1 MKKSSLIVILV
12 VLCCSCLSSIG
23 MATMGRRGG
32 GRVRHKRSV
41 KVESVRERQRPVKA
55 AKIETRTQK
64 TKRGAFLKMYKTK
77 DCSGDAPLRVINL
90 NPGIKKSIK
99 GKIKTPRGQH
109 VCCMKSKNMKI
120 NGTYSHPFDA
130 RKIKQPMSAG
140 CSGAGCSR
148 EQKVSLNS
156 PDWKDPRTRR
166 FRRFGEHTTVYSNAE
181 DCAKDISLEFSPV
194 E

>member
-1 MKKSSLIVILV
+1 MKKSSLIVILI
-12 VLCCSCLSSIG
+12 VLYCSCSFSVGTVI
-23 MATMGRRGG
+23 MGRRGG

-77 DCSGDAPLRVINL
+77 DCSGNAPLRVINL

-130 RKIKQPMSAG
+130 RKTKQPMSAG

-156 PDWKDPRTRR
+156 PDWKDPRTR
-166 FRRFGEHTTVYSNAE
+166 FRRFGQHTTVYSNAE